1 MTNVN
6 TAANGVSI
14 DGEGKVSNV
23 KVEGNNTSVDTV
35 GTKVT
40 VASGVTGTTSNGK
53 DIAAGTTVTT
63 TANGTTGGG
72 STGGGW
78 LHWRRRRNAAIPS
91 VPTISADHAS
101 TSVFP
106 TDSTADGL
114 SRDETAEIE
123 SGVTKELS
131 QDEVAAMAAQAGGG
145 QYVNYITVP
154 KSIVEKFTKITY
166 KTNDGEELTWEATS
180 ENFENKECAGW
191 ATADEENWYFK
202 FGTTFAE
209 KYNGFYQ

>member
-1 MTNVN
+1 MEVTASGTTTVTGATVNTVNVSAAASLSVTGESKVDTVNLDAASSKLNVNGNSTVTTVNVPESASNASIDVANGSTVTNVN

-72 STGGGW
+72 STGGGSTGGDDDQVPVEDENPADVKVAT
-78 LHWRRRRNAAIPS
+78 LDDQDTPELDTGLIENYAVTSKTGEQDGRRYR
-91 VPTISADHAS
+91 
-101 TSVFP
+101 
-106 TDSTADGL
+106 L
-114 SRDETAEIE
+114 
-123 SGVTKELS
+123 
-131 QDEVAAMAAQAGGG
+131 
-145 QYVNYITVP
+145 
-154 KSIVEKFTKITY
+154 
-166 KTNDGEELTWEATS
+166 
-180 ENFENKECAGW
+180 
-191 ATADEENWYFK
+191 
-202 FGTTFAE
+202 
-209 KYNGFYQ
+209 

>member
-23 KVEGNNTSVDTV
+23 KVKGNNTSVDTV

-72 STGGGW
+72 STGGGSTGGDSGDD
-78 LHWRRRRNAAIPS
+78 NPIVDEKEAIENVEANFFFLS
-91 VPTISADHAS
+91 DLSFNEDNKIAYTDFEKAYRDAMGSNYTCLLY
-101 TSVFP
+101 TSRCV
-106 TDSTADGL
+106 
-114 SRDETAEIE
+114 
-123 SGVTKELS
+123 
-131 QDEVAAMAAQAGGG
+131 
-145 QYVNYITVP
+145 
-154 KSIVEKFTKITY
+154 
-166 KTNDGEELTWEATS
+166 
-180 ENFENKECAGW
+180 
-191 ATADEENWYFK
+191 
-202 FGTTFAE
+202 
-209 KYNGFYQ
+209 